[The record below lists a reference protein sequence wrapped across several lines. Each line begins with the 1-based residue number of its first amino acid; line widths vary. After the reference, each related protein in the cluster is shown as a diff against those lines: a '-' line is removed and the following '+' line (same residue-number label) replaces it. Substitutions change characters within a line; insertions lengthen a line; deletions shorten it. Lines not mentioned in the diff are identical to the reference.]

1 MTKLN
6 QAADGQ
12 IQIPDD
18 FVLTSRTDLY
28 GTITDASEDFAA
40 VCGFQREQL
49 IGQPHNIIRHPDVPA
64 EAFRD
69 LWTTLK
75 QGRSWQCIVK
85 NRSRNGGHYWVVANA
100 SPLRNENG
108 NIDEYISVR
117 RPASASDIAL
127 AKNLYPKLKNG
138 TMKLEGGVPIS
149 ARQLRIERYNPFS
162 YLRHLRIQTKA
173 NILAALLLVPL
184 ALLTFFS
191 LQYIDK
197 NITRMWQAQTANA
210 IEKAAQTELHY
221 TQPILKEAI
230 VVAQN
235 TRTFKK
241 LTRSLLNSPHKTSIK
256 NKLDAYLKS
265 NFTGGPFGRDTLSG
279 LSFRFYDTK
288 LNLLAEGRAP
298 EIPNRYQSHEPM
310 PLALQK
316 RIKNRPKDK
325 RFQPIRYL
333 HQFNQLPVFS
343 VIMPV
348 GGLRLQGYLELAV
361 NAAHNIKAIANIIDM
376 PIDIHYLDGKP
387 YFQSKHWENKTESEE
402 IYQTVNRVLSDDNG
416 SPLLQ
421 IKAKQ
426 NITDFANTLFRTEAI
441 VMGVF
446 ATALILFALTLVF
459 LLRKA
464 LLPVRKMQ
472 QAMKAGARGIFDNRV
487 MCRQSND
494 ELGQTVDDYNGLM
507 NAAQLA
513 IVSVSQVLR
522 ALSQGNLNERIQYTA
537 AGDLE
542 RLKRLT
548 NNSLEQLDNTFD
560 TISSGMHAIAE
571 GRFQQPPVI
580 DESVEGQ
587 FKTLLEEQ
595 THVISQMNQMVT
607 ELIQAS
613 EKMANG
619 ELSTQI
625 EAQLPGDL
633 ETLKQAFNH
642 GLSDLNQAI
651 QSVLT
656 VVSAQSQGDLTQTIT
671 LECRG
676 DLLTMK
682 NAINQSADKLKQI
695 VTNAKSIATQVTTAS
710 QEVSQGAMDLSDRV
724 QQQAAAVEET
734 TASMEQIQNTVK
746 ENANNAQSAVASAHK
761 TSQRTHEGNQTMQKT
776 ISAMKKIQASSHQI
790 SEIVTLIDSIAFQT
804 NLLALNA
811 AVEAA
816 RAGEH
821 GRGFAVVAGEVRS
834 LAQKSSDAAREIRE
848 LIEHSV
854 EAINHGT
861 KLASHSGQ
869 SLNEISDAI
878 EAVSTT
884 ITYIAEASMEQ
895 SYGIDQVHKAIA
907 EVDQSTQQNAALV
920 EQTSAASD
928 HLKDQAH
935 QLNED
940 MAFFHIHDKHQ
951 SIKGSFR

>member
-1 MTKLN
+1 MTRLT

-18 FVLTSRTDLY
+18 FVLTSRTDLH
-28 GTITDASEDFAA
+28 GTITDASEDFAT
-40 VCGFQREQL
+40 VCGYRRDQL

-69 LWTTLK
+69 LWATLK

-85 NRSRNGGHYWVVANA
+85 NRAKDGGHYWVVANA
-100 SPLRNENG
+100 SPLRDEEG

-117 RPASASDIAL
+117 RPASQSDIAL
-127 AKNLYPKLKNG
+127 AEGLYPKLKSG
-138 TMKLEGGVPIS
+138 TMKLEGGVPVS
-149 ARQLRIERYNPFS
+149 VRRLALERYNPFS

-173 NILAALLLVPL
+173 NILSGMLLVPL

-191 LQYIDK
+191 LQYIDEQVAD
-197 NITRMWQAQTANA
+197 MWQDQSAAA

-221 TQPILKEAI
+221 TQPVLQEAI
-230 VVAQN
+230 VAAQN
-235 TRTFKK
+235 TRTFKQ
-241 LTRSLLNSPHKTSIK
+241 LTRSLLNSPD
-256 NKLDAYLKS
+256 NEAVRRDLDNYLRE
-265 NFTGGPFGRDTLSG
+265 NFAGGPFGRDTLNG
-279 LSFRFYDTK
+279 LSFRFYDAK
-288 LNLLAEGRAP
+288 LKLLAEGQAP
-298 EIPNRYQSHEPM
+298 EAPKRYQADQPM
-310 PLALQK
+310 PEALQK
-316 RIKNRPKDK
+316 RIQNRSKDK
-325 RFQPIRYL
+325 RLQPVSFV
-333 HQFNQLPVFS
+333 HEFNELPVFS
-343 VIMPV
+343 VIMPI

-361 NAAHNIKAIANIIDM
+361 NAAHNIKAISNIIGM
-376 PIDIHYLDGKP
+376 PIQIHYLDGTS
-387 YFQSKHWENKTESEE
+387 YFQSEHWESPDDANGTF
-402 IYQTVNRVLSDDNG
+402 QTVRRTLTDDTG
-416 SPLLQ
+416 APLLD
-421 IKAKQ
+421 IRARQ
-426 NITDFANTLFRTEAI
+426 NITHFAETLFRTEAI

-446 ATALILFALTLVF
+446 ATALILFALALVF

-537 AGDLE
+537 SGDLE
-542 RLKRLT
+542 RLKLLT
-548 NNSLEQLDNTFD
+548 NNSLDQLDNTFD
-560 TISSGMHAIAE
+560 SISSGMHAIAE

-595 THVISQMNQMVT
+595 THVITRMNRMVT

-613 EKMANG
+613 EKMAKG
-619 ELSTQI
+619 EFSAQI

-734 TASMEQIQNTVK
+734 TASMEQIQTTVK
-746 ENANNAQSAVASAHK
+746 ENANNAQSAVQSAHQTTQK
-761 TSQRTHEGNQTMQKT
+761 TTAGNQTMQRT
-776 ISAMKKIQASSHQI
+776 ISAMENIQASSHQI
-790 SEIVTLIDSIAFQT
+790 SEIVTMIDSIAFQT

-821 GRGFAVVAGEVRS
+821 GRGFAVVAGEVRA
-834 LAQKSSDAAREIRE
+834 LAQKSSDASREIRE

-854 EAINHGT
+854 EAINKGT
-861 KLASHSGQ
+861 DLAAHSGNT
-869 SLNEISDAI
+869 LKDINEAI
-878 EAVSTT
+878 QEMSTT
-884 ITYIAEASMEQ
+884 ISYIAEASAEQ
-895 SYGIDQVHKAIA
+895 SHGIEEIHKAIA
-907 EVDQSTQQNAALV
+907 QVDQSTQQNAALV
-920 EQTSAASD
+920 EQTSAAAEN
-928 HLKDQAH
+928 LRDQAH
-935 QLNED
+935 QLNRD
-940 MAFFHIHDKHQ
+940 MAFFEIDSRK
-951 SIKGSFR
+951 